1 MTDIKPNPELDN
13 GPAEAEVLPI
23 VLESEVVASLKED
36 GVTLKGKRPAEEE
49 AEGESKKV
57 KTEAVEDVV
66 VSNADTAAVTE
77 DAGTPV
83 VASKPEEKLP
93 AEPVQLG
100 PKLFKTSVEMFQFF
114 HDLCHG
120 FTKNVDLNE
129 VTFFLKTMALR
140 GLPFCKTME
149 CSQRSHIIVSVTTIS
164 VAFPCWLTTKRLFIS

>member
-1 MTDIKPNPELDN
+1 MTDVKPNPELDN

-36 GVTLKGKRPAEEE
+36 GVTLTGKRPAEEE

-66 VSNADTAAVTE
+66 VSDADTAAVTE

-114 HDLCHG
+114 HDLCHS

-129 VTFFLKTMALR
+129 VILIFFEMALR
-140 GLPFCKTME
+140 GLLPRNMMDR
-149 CSQRSHIIVSVTTIS
+149 SQALHIPIS
-164 VAFPCWLTTKRLFIS
+164 DVKQCTALSLRFLWPVYVG